1 MRKHIWSNIKKSY
14 ETCFSKVFVGL
25 MHGDVVKAK
34 LYIRFEKSLLK
45 LQKQFI
51 NLNTIIIQV
60 FML

>member
-1 MRKHIWSNIKKSY
+1 M
-14 ETCFSKVFVGL
+14 VFMGL
-25 MHGDVVKAK
+25 MHGDVMKAK

-60 FML
+60 F